1 VGFVVLVH
9 PSHRRFY
16 FGQIYQAELE
26 SIWCISHLEVLIESA
41 KLSRQARSQSVR
53 LTATTTLSLVN
64 QTKSENNNS
73 VTVHCGDT
81 KKKTKHNNPA

>member
-1 VGFVVLVH
+1 MGFVVLVH

-26 SIWCISHLEVLIESA
+26 FIWCISHLEVLIEPA
-41 KLSRQARSQSVR
+41 KLSRQARSLLISQAKSY
-53 LTATTTLSLVN
+53 
-64 QTKSENNNS
+64 QETKSENNNS